1 MQAEGEVVRPPPG
14 RAEHGARP
22 KITPNRAYGYVA
34 TGYEVVLPN
43 TQYQRFLASPDVTI
57 VSLNSVVATLAP
69 PVKPSP
75 GPQPDPTTP

>member
-1 MQAEGEVVRPPPG
+1 MQAEGEVVRLPPG